1 MSNSEINQTDQ
12 LTIDI
17 SNSIETGKPASGF
30 LGTNDRI
37 ISRVTDGIYRE
48 PWSAFRELVSNAY
61 DADATKVSIN
71 SDFPF
76 FDEIRISD
84 NGNGMD
90 KATVSDLLTNIGGSS
105 KRTLRGKTLNTV
117 SQNDATK
124 SPGGRKLIGKIGV
137 GIFAVAQI
145 TNHFQIITKRKGSD
159 ERVSATVKI
168 NTYREDALAT
178 EDETNFNSGQFE
190 VIAEKTTDL
199 EQHGTTIVLLNVQRG
214 VKEKLQSREVWDAL
228 EQQEDAKALGV
239 LDTVKAP
246 KLHIGQ
252 VGENRTLVRASALP
266 WTNEHSP
273 LQRFNKLFEK
283 TIDLG
288 RNSID
293 RTDLS
298 HLDNYLKMVW
308 RLSLGSP
315 IRYLDNAPFDFAGDA
330 NLNLYRLSNKS
341 KGQAEKIVLK
351 EDETLRHKLG
361 LVSCDD
367 KPVSDFSVHIDGIE
381 LRRPVKL
388 PEQLH
393 GTSKLKKPALFVGKA
408 TAKFSNSSL
417 DMSGG
422 TLSFEA
428 YMYWNDKIVPKESIG
443 ALIRVNG
450 ASGTLFDPDFLGYAI
465 SEQTRKKQIT
475 CEIFVLEGLD
485 GALNIDR
492 ESYNTSHPHYLYIQ
506 KWLHNAFRQFA
517 TQNKREGAE
526 VRKEATEKLNLQ
538 KEERVKTISSQAWE
552 RMRGED
558 QEQPNIESNKYG
570 SVSLPAKIGVNELH
584 WDPPVIEK
592 AASMKTDK
600 VDALSIILEAYGVF
614 DSVSYEQRSNLIFDI
629 ISLFEDDS

>member
-1 MSNSEINQTDQ
+1 MSNSEFNRTDQ
-12 LTIDI
+12 LSRDI
-17 SNSIETGKPASGF
+17 FDSIESGKPASGS

-90 KATVSDLLTNIGGSS
+90 RATVADLLTNIGGSS
-105 KRTLRGKTLNTV
+105 KRTLRGKALKTV
-117 SQNDATK
+117 DQNDPTK

-145 TNHFQIITKRKGSD
+145 TNHFQIVTKRKGSD

-168 NTYREDALAT
+168 NTFREDALAT
-178 EDETNFNSGQFE
+178 EDEAKFESGRYE
-190 VIAEKTTDL
+190 VVAEKTSDL
-199 EQHGTTIVLLNVQRG
+199 DQHGTTIILLNVQRG
-214 VKEKLQSREVWDAL
+214 VKEKLQSREIWDAL
-228 EQQEDAKALGV
+228 EQQEEAKGLGV
-239 LDTVKAP
+239 LDTVKTP
-246 KLHIGQ
+246 ELHIGQ
-252 VGENRTLVRASALP
+252 IGENRTLVRSQVLP
-266 WTNEHSP
+266 WKKEDSP
-273 LQRFNKLFEK
+273 LQKFQKLFDK
-283 TIDLG
+283 TIELG

-315 IRYLDNAPFDFAGDA
+315 IRYLDNTPFDFSSET

-341 KGQAEKIVLK
+341 KGQAEKIELD
-351 EDETLRHKLG
+351 EEETLREKLG
-361 LVSCDD
+361 LKSCFDE
-367 KPVSDFSVHIDGIE
+367 PLADFSVHIDGIE
-381 LRRPVKL
+381 LRRPVQL

-393 GTSKLKKPALFVGKA
+393 GSSKLKKPALFVGKA
-408 TAKFSNSSL
+408 EAKFLNSSIE
-417 DMSGG
+417 MSGG

-428 YMYWNDKIVPKESIG
+428 YLYWNDKIVPKESIG

-450 ASGTLFDPDFLGYAI
+450 ASGTLFDPDFLGYSI

-526 VRKEATEKLNLQ
+526 ARKEATAKLNLQ
-538 KEERVKTISSQAWE
+538 KEERVRTISTNAWE

-558 QEQPNIESNKYG
+558 QEQPSIESNNFG
-570 SVSLPAKIGVNELH
+570 SVSLPARIGINELR
-584 WDPPVIEK
+584 WEKPIVEK

-614 DSVSYEQRSNLIFDI
+614 DSVSYEQRSRLIFDI